1 MIFAKRLI
9 RRSLHRLGWEL
20 SRFDCFSSPSLQL
33 VRQLRT
39 HEITVVLDIGAN
51 VGQFGERLRDAGFP
65 GRIISFEASA
75 EAHRCLRWRANGD
88 SSWIIAP
95 RMAIGQQD
103 GTATLHLSANSVS
116 SSLLPMLPAHVAVE
130 PTSIYVSSESVEMRR
145 LDSVASE
152 FLSQSDRVFLKSDVQ
167 GLELQVLRGAAGL
180 LESTIGVQMEL
191 SLTPLYEGE
200 HLFDVMFHELEDRGF
215 TLWSLVPGL
224 LDRDTGR
231 LLQVDGIFF
240 RS

>member
-1 MIFAKRLI
+1 MISVKRLI
-9 RRSLHRLGWEL
+9 RRSLHKLGWEL
-20 SRFDCFSSPSLQL
+20 SRFDCLSSPSLQL

-65 GRIISFEASA
+65 GRIVSFEASRD
-75 EAHRCLRWRANGD
+75 AHRCLRWRANGD
-88 SSWIIAP
+88 HSWIIAP

-103 GTATLHLSANSVS
+103 GSATLHLSANSVS

-130 PTSIYVSSESVEMRR
+130 PASVYVGSESVEMRR

-152 FLSQSDRVFLKSDVQ
+152 FLSDQDRVFLKSDVQ

-180 LESTIGVQMEL
+180 LDSTIGVQMEL

-200 HLFDVMFHELEDRGF
+200 HLFDAMFHELEDRGF
-215 TLWSLVPGL
+215 ELWALVPGL
-224 LDRDTGR
+224 LDRATGR

>member
-1 MIFAKRLI
+1 MTSGKRLI
-9 RRSLHRLGWEL
+9 RRSLHKLGWEL

-51 VGQFGERLRDAGFP
+51 VGQFGARLRDAGFP
-65 GRIISFEASA
+65 GRIISFEASKD
-75 EAHRCLRWRANGD
+75 AHRCLRSRANGD
-88 SSWIIAP
+88 KGWIIAP

-103 GTATLHLSANSVS
+103 GAATLHLSANSVS

-130 PTSIYVSSESVEMRR
+130 PTSVYVGSESVDVRR
-145 LDSVASE
+145 LDSVAGE
-152 FLSQSDRVFLKSDVQ
+152 FLSDTDRVFLKSDVQ

-180 LESTIGVQMEL
+180 MESTLGVQMEL

-200 HLFDVMFHELEDRGF
+200 HLFDAMFHELEDRGF
-215 TLWSLVPGL
+215 KLWSLVPGL